1 MALVAIQASCLAADR
16 DQDNF
21 YPTLVSMSQAGR
33 MSFSMTLYPL
43 GYLSEFNMKLSLSTL
58 FLLLATV
65 TLARAEEGMYPISEL
80 GGLGLAD
87 KGLKLT
93 SEEVF
98 NAEKTC
104 LVDGICKVNGCT
116 GSFVSPH
123 GLIITNHHCAYRAIQ
138 SSSSTANDYLRD
150 GFYANGLGDEIPA
163 KGYTVRITESFHDVS
178 DQVLSAITPDMSYT
192 ERTKAIEQ
200 RQKELEKSAEQKH
213 SGQRAE
219 VAEMF
224 AGKTYVLFL
233 YTYIQDVRLVFAPP
247 ASVGNFGGEVD
258 NWEWPR
264 HTGDFSFMR
273 AYVSPDGSTAEYS
286 EENVPYQPK
295 RFIQVEPK
303 GVDEGD
309 YVMLIGYPGRTARH
323 KTASFLRYE
332 QDVRLPYVVEL
343 YQWQIEQM
351 QQAGNADRAI
361 ALKLSSRMKSLANVE
376 KRSRGQLKGLVRKDI
391 VGTRAAA
398 ESDLQTFIN
407 SEKARR
413 EKYGDLLKDIAAVYA
428 EMESSQHELD
438 IQSLRSACRLMYFAF
453 VVYDSAV
460 ERQKDDLERE
470 TPYMDRNID
479 LTRGRLMLAVKDYHA
494 PTDRVILKELLRR
507 LGAAGDRTR
516 DFVAL
521 LPSEDSL
528 DEFYAETSLGDPDF
542 IQACF
547 DKTPEQLAATK
558 DPALAAII
566 RLYPR
571 YLELRE
577 QSKSREGK
585 LDQLYGDLVTVKQE
599 FLKQKFVP
607 DANATLRLTYGHIK
621 GYSPE
626 DAVYKSPITTLGGA
640 VAKATGVEPFVLPSA
655 IIEKHR
661 QRDFGK
667 FMHPKLKDVPT
678 AILYD
683 TDTTGGNSGS
693 PILNGEGRLVGVNFD
708 RAFEAT
714 INDFAWNESYSRS
727 IGVDIRYA
735 LWITGNVFGA
745 NHLLKEMG
753 VE

>member
-1 MALVAIQASCLAADR
+1 
-16 DQDNF
+16 
-21 YPTLVSMSQAGR
+21 
-33 MSFSMTLYPL
+33 
-43 GYLSEFNMKLSLSTL
+43 MKLLLTAL
-58 FLLLATV
+58 LLLLAAV
-65 TLARAEEGMYPISEL
+65 NMAKAEEGMYPISEV
-80 GGLGLAD
+80 GRLGLAN
-87 KGLKLT
+87 KGLRLAP
-93 SEEVF
+93 EELF
-98 NAEKTC
+98 NADRTC

-116 GSFVSPH
+116 GSFVSPR

-138 SSSSTANDYLRD
+138 SSSTTTNDYLRD
-150 GFYANGLGDEIPA
+150 GFIAQSMAKEIPA
-163 KGYTVRITESFHDVS
+163 KGYTVRITESFEDIS
-178 DQVLSAITPDMSYT
+178 DQVLSAIRPEMGYT
-192 ERTKAIEQ
+192 DRTKAIEQ
-200 RQKELEKSAEQKH
+200 RQKELEKAAEQKH
-213 SGQRAE
+213 RGQRAE

-224 AGKTYVLFL
+224 AGKTYVLFI

-273 AYVSPDGSTAEYS
+273 AYVAPDGSSAKYAD
-286 EENVPYQPK
+286 ENVPYQPK
-295 RFIQVEPK
+295 RFIQVDPK

-332 QDVRLPYVVEL
+332 QDVRLPYVVDL

-351 QQAGNADRAI
+351 EQAGKIDRAI
-361 ALKLSSRMKSLANVE
+361 ALKLSSRMKGLANVE
-376 KRSRGQLKGLVRKDI
+376 KRSRGQLKGLVRKNI

-398 ESDLQTFIN
+398 ESELQAFIN
-407 SEKARR
+407 SDEDRR
-413 EKYGDLLKDIAAVYA
+413 KKYGNLLTELATVYTGIRSA
-428 EMESSQHELD
+428 QHELD
-438 IQSLRSACRLMYFAF
+438 VQSLRSASQLMYFAF
-453 VVYDSAV
+453 TLYDSAV
-460 ERQKDDLERE
+460 ERQKTDLERE

-479 LTRGRLMLAVKDYHA
+479 LTRRRLMLAVKDYHA
-494 PTDRVILKELLRR
+494 PTDRIILTELHQRIRAHAEKTKDIAGLLPDEDE
-507 LGAAGDRTR
+507 LGALYDETR
-516 DFVAL
+516 
-521 LPSEDSL
+521 
-528 DEFYAETSLGDPDF
+528 LGDPEF
-542 IQACF
+542 IQDCF
-547 DKTPEQLAATK
+547 EKNPEQLQAIN

-566 RLYPR
+566 QLYPK
-571 YLELRE
+571 YMQLRE
-577 QSKSREGK
+577 QSKSRSGK

-599 FLKQKFVP
+599 FLQQKFVP

-640 VAKATGVEPFVLPSA
+640 VAKATGVEPFVLPNS
-655 IIEKHR
+655 IIEKHKT
-661 QRDFGK
+661 RDFGQ

-693 PILNGEGRLVGVNFD
+693 PILSGEGKLVGVNFD

-745 NHLLKEMG
+745 NHLLAEMG